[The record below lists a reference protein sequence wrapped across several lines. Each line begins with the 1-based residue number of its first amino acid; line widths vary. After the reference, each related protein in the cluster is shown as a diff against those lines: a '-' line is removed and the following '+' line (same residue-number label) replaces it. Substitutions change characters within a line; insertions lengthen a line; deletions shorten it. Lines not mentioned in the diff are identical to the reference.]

1 MAYLGQVGREANS
14 ASALSVGSAM
24 TIIVA
29 AVGTF
34 RVQLGRG
41 AQP

>member
-29 AVGTF
+29 ARRYLQSTTG
-34 RVQLGRG
+34 
-41 AQP
+41 